1 VPAAR
6 HCLLRRARAESGD
19 SFNPPSQGERLM
31 SRPKISLLAFVLLAS
46 IAAAAQAGG
55 AYSQNFSAAVSD
67 WAVANDTWAVTAGD
81 YRNQNGVLPTPISW
95 YTGNTWTTNFKYKVR
110 AYSEWP
116 GTGNQVGLIFG
127 VNSTGTQYFQ
137 VLVNMAGTVTLE
149 RVSGSTVTSISGA
162 GQPQTGFGLAA
173 DTWFDLEVFV
183 NQSADPLHLSESD
196 VTVRVNGKLAI
207 VRAGI
212 THVTGRI
219 GVITRADLGR
229 FDDVSV
235 IDNGSAKQLFRGTFS
250 QPTGQPVTITAPDCN
265 PLNGGELV
273 CYSDITEHDASGY
286 QWPAKVWGGSGRFQY
301 ITRNPAPVDPDDP
314 TENVDVEIAH
324 VPGWTGNNSDVLHQI
339 RVHRYEYP
347 PPDQAQTGNP
357 QIPYIIRPPGT
368 QSETPL
374 YLRFRWKFDGNFG
387 TWHMPFQFKTGDDSY
402 RVSLFVETSTPNTTS
417 DPEGAEPCT
426 RSTGDHTPRF
436 VLRADESDSVPIYWQ
451 TCVNDIAVPANTWM
465 KIEIYFDRVSG
476 RVWLAI
482 DGVRKI
488 DRTIAGGLRL
498 NGNPDP
504 INRIMFPQSYGGYVW
519 PAEQWVDD
527 MEIWTGFPADA
538 STPH

>member
-1 VPAAR
+1 
-6 HCLLRRARAESGD
+6 
-19 SFNPPSQGERLM
+19 M
-31 SRPKISLLAFVLLAS
+31 SRPKVLLLAFVLLTS
-46 IAAAAQAGG
+46 IAGAAQAGG
-55 AYSQNFSAAVSD
+55 SYSQNFSTAVSD

-95 YTGNTWTTNFKYKVR
+95 YTGNTWTTNYKYKVR
-110 AYSEWP
+110 AYSEWYD
-116 GTGNQVGLIFG
+116 TGNKVGLIFG

-137 VLVNMAGTVTLE
+137 VLVNMSGEVTLE
-149 RVSGSTVTSISGA
+149 QVSGSAPPARIYGA
-162 GQPQTGFGLAA
+162 GQPQTGFGLAS

-183 NQSADPLHLSESD
+183 NQSAEPGESSKSD

-207 VRAGI
+207 VRAPI
-212 THVTGRI
+212 THVAGRI
-219 GVITRADLGR
+219 GVITRADKGR

-250 QPTGQPVTITAPDCN
+250 QPNGDPVTITAPDCS

-273 CYSDITEHDASGY
+273 CYSDMSSEHADDASGY
-286 QWPAKVWGGSGRFQY
+286 QWPAKVWGGIGRFQY
-301 ITRNPAPVDPDDP
+301 ITRNPVPADPDDP

-347 PPDQAQTGNP
+347 PPNQAQTGHP

-368 QSETPL
+368 QAETPL

-402 RVSLFVETSTPNTTS
+402 RMSLFVETSTPNTTS
-417 DPEGAEPCT
+417 DPEGADPCT
-426 RSTGDHTPRF
+426 RSNGDQTPRF
-436 VLRADESDSVPIYWQ
+436 VLRADESDSVPIHWQ

-465 KIEIYFDRVSG
+465 KIEIYFDRGPVGGSG

-482 DGVRKI
+482 DGVPKI
-488 DRTIAGGLRL
+488 DRTIAGGLRV
-498 NGNPDP
+498 NGNPNP

-519 PAEQWVDD
+519 PVEQWVDD

-538 STPH
+538 SKPH